1 MRIRNLFDPGF
12 GMQDGKNSDPQH
24 CTYST
29 VYHTVWRLLCEEGHF
44 GEAVRLLVGAAG
56 EPDPG
61 PAAQAVRLL
70 TSLLSHH
77 MAAPQQAAALVAAHV
92 IPALRLAAQVLSYF

>member
-1 MRIRNLFDPGF
+1 
-12 GMQDGKNSDPQH
+12 
-24 CTYST
+24 
-29 VYHTVWRLLCEEGHF
+29 LCEEGHF

-61 PAAQAVRLL
+61 PAAQSVRLL

-77 MAAPQQAAALVAAHV
+77 MAATHQAAALVAAHV
-92 IPALRLAAQVLSYF
+92 IPALRLAAQVLSYFYLFVSLDQDRCLSFKAG

>member
-1 MRIRNLFDPGF
+1 
-12 GMQDGKNSDPQH
+12 
-24 CTYST
+24 
-29 VYHTVWRLLCEEGHF
+29 LCEEGHF

-77 MAAPQQAAALVAAHV
+77 MAATQQAAALVAAHV
-92 IPALRLAAQVLSYF
+92 IPALRLAAQVLSYFFLFQMVLWIRIRIGAATVRPDESGYNHFFYKAVGNN